1 MGEYD
6 DVIAEFLV
14 ESREGLDQLDQDL
27 VALEE
32 TPDDRDVL
40 ARIFRCFHTIK
51 GTSGFLGFGRLEQL
65 THAGESLLSKMRDGE
80 LVADATITSALL
92 DTVDAVRKML
102 VIVESTA
109 NDGNVDYSALTENLR
124 ALARGEV
131 PAGAESPAA
140 EAVEDSPPSSQEVAE
155 HQAPPPEV
163 EHAQLASPSPAPQA
177 AHEPAAAA
185 VSSGQADDHGDSGRH
200 AVVPE
205 NVRVEVAL
213 LDDLVDLAGELVLTR
228 NHIVQLSKGREDA
241 QLASAAQRL
250 NFVTAQLQDG
260 IMRMRM
266 QPVSTLFS
274 RFPRV
279 VRDLARSCRKLVH
292 LEVDARDTEL
302 DKSLIETIKDP
313 LVHLLRNCVDH
324 GIEAPELRSARGK
337 HAEGRIVLRAY
348 HQNGLVHIEVADDG
362 GGIAIDKVRNK
373 GIERGLVSEERAA
386 SMSDSEIAGLIFQ
399 PGFSTAD
406 QVTNVSGRGVGMDV
420 VKTNVERVGGT
431 VDVDTKLG
439 VGTTFTL
446 KIPLTLAI
454 VPALIVRCSG
464 NRYAIPQVNVI
475 ELVRL
480 DMSKEK
486 QSLEWIHGAAVFRL
500 RGKLLPVVFLQEAL
514 GGYMAPAP
522 ANDTDDEINMP
533 GRFLAVVQGPGRQF
547 GLAVDAVLDQQE
559 IVVKPLPKLLSETGA
574 YAGATLLGDG
584 RVALILDILG
594 IAQRAQLTSEVHDDI
609 GFQRA
614 GLSSERST
622 GQRTLLLLQGPDDA
636 RLAVALDQ
644 VSRLETIDLD
654 TVESGGAHHVVQ
666 YRGEIMPLL
675 RASEILP
682 ERRTRPRSGP
692 TPPPENLKTLSVV
705 VLGKAGRSMGLVV
718 DDVLDVVEAS
728 GELRRLGCR
737 AGIAGTLVVQDRV
750 TEVLDLEWIIS
761 AAGLDQESV
770 TLAAG

>member
-1 MGEYD
+1 M
-6 DVIAEFLV
+6 
-14 ESREGLDQLDQDL
+14 
-27 VALEE
+27 
-32 TPDDRDVL
+32 
-40 ARIFRCFHTIK
+40 
-51 GTSGFLGFGRLEQL
+51 
-65 THAGESLLSKMRDGE
+65 
-80 LVADATITSALL
+80 
-92 DTVDAVRKML
+92 
-102 VIVESTA
+102 
-109 NDGNVDYSALTENLR
+109 
-124 ALARGEV
+124 
-131 PAGAESPAA
+131 
-140 EAVEDSPPSSQEVAE
+140 
-155 HQAPPPEV
+155 
-163 EHAQLASPSPAPQA
+163 
-177 AHEPAAAA
+177 
-185 VSSGQADDHGDSGRH
+185 
-200 AVVPE
+200 VPE
-205 NVRVEVAL
+205 NVRVEVSL

-228 NHIVQLSKGREDA
+228 NHIVQLSKSREDPA
-241 QLASAAQRL
+241 LATATQRL

-324 GIEAPELRSARGK
+324 GIEAPEVRSARGK

-362 GGIAIDKVRNK
+362 GGISIDKVRAK
-373 GIERGLVSEERAA
+373 GIERGVVSEERAA

-439 VGTTFTL
+439 FGTTFTL
-446 KIPLTLAI
+446 KSPLTLAI
-454 VPALIVRCSG
+454 VPALIVRCAEA
-464 NRYAIPQVNVI
+464 RYAIPQVNVI

-480 DMSKEK
+480 NGSK
-486 QSLEWIHGAAVFRL
+486 QALEWIHGAPVYRL
-500 RGKLLPVVFLQEAL
+500 RGKLLPVVFLEEAL
-514 GGYMAPAP
+514 GGHLAPTP
-522 ANDTDDEINMP
+522 ANDTDDEINLP
-533 GRFLAVVQGPGRQF
+533 GRFLAVLQCPGRQF
-547 GLAVDAVLDQQE
+547 CLAVDEVLDQQE
-559 IVVKPLPKLLSETGA
+559 IVVKPLPKLLAETGA

-614 GLSSERST
+614 GLTSERST

-654 TVESGGAHHVVQ
+654 TIESGGSHHVVQ

-682 ERRTRPRSGP
+682 ERRTRPRSDA
-692 TPPPENLKTLSVV
+692 TPQPENLKTLSVV

-737 AGIAGTLVVQDRV
+737 AGIARNAGRARPRHRSARPRVDHQRGRTRPRIRDPRSRLKHGIFVHVRCGHAVHRDRDRPHPGNPAPAACHARTARTLVDSRADESARPDRPGHRPRATLGCATARAGRQRVQRIDPHAGRTRELARRSDRRCRRGLIGQLRARARHHAQ
-750 TEVLDLEWIIS
+750 LDAFADQGRLQTRAQ
-761 AAGLDQESV
+761 AAARTGPERRHPDRLLGGRRN
-770 TLAAG
+770 TPCWRT